1 MSALQ
6 PNGCP
11 PPPGDGLHILVR
23 SRSFSPPVRS
33 QHILPANTPTPSS
46 PSRTPCAP
54 LLSIRPSSRAPHLAR
69 PEAGDR
75 AESAQSSEASN
86 RADALEETYH
96 RIVRERSEIRDR
108 YVEVEATLRVSTLQA
123 KQRTTRYLETRMAE
137 LEQAKSRLAEVENV
151 WVFAHEDTVTV
162 LANFSIRIVNL
173 LADED
178 RLMRGHVEKIEA
190 MDVEATSLRKMLK
203 EAPQRQ
209 LEFRCVRDVD
219 DFSSRIH
226 VCSATFS

>member
-1 MSALQ
+1 
-6 PNGCP
+6 
-11 PPPGDGLHILVR
+11 
-23 SRSFSPPVRS
+23 
-33 QHILPANTPTPSS
+33 
-46 PSRTPCAP
+46 
-54 LLSIRPSSRAPHLAR
+54 
-69 PEAGDR
+69 
-75 AESAQSSEASN
+75 
-86 RADALEETYH
+86 
-96 RIVRERSEIRDR
+96 
-108 YVEVEATLRVSTLQA
+108 
-123 KQRTTRYLETRMAE
+123 MAE

-178 RLMRGHVEKIEA
+178 RLTRGHVEKIEA

-209 LEFRCVRDVD
+209 LEFRRVRDVD